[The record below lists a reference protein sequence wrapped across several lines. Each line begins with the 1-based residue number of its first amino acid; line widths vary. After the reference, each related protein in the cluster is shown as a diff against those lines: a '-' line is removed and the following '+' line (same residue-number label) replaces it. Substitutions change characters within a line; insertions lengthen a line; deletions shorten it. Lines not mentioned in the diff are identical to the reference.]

1 MLQRIQMAHILE
13 TSWRAS
19 PRIGVA
25 QRAPNHFLNEDFDL
39 VDEAVEEFDLM
50 DAMELMDPCEA
61 LLLEG
66 RRMNP
71 SSAYMS

>member
-39 VDEAVEEFDLM
+39 VDEAVEEFEM

-66 RRMNP
+66 RRMSP